1 MKKTT
6 SSSKNLK
13 ARNKSLKTQ
22 DVNVN
27 EISEDFEK
35 NTLDYSLKPK
45 KPTLKSFYF
54 PVAILAIA
62 AIIYFGK
69 GFVVAAM
76 VNNQPVSR
84 LGILAELEK
93 TQGRKILD
101 QKINEILILQEGR
114 NNNLQI
120 KEQDIADRVGKIEE
134 QVKQQGQS
142 LDDALKTAG
151 MTKEELNDQVRMEL
165 IVEKI
170 LGDKVQITDEEIK
183 TSFDENKAYYPEGTT
198 LDTAKEDIRE
208 SLRQQKLSTEFT
220 TWIQDLKNKAKI
232 NYFVSY

>member
-27 EISEDFEK
+27 EISGDFEK

-45 KPTLKSFYF
+45 KPTLQSFYF
-54 PVAILAIA
+54 PVAVLAIA

-120 KEQDIADRVGKIEE
+120 NEQDIADRVGKIEE

>member
-1 MKKTT
+1 M
-6 SSSKNLK
+6 
-13 ARNKSLKTQ
+13 
-22 DVNVN
+22 
-27 EISEDFEK
+27 
-35 NTLDYSLKPK
+35 
-45 KPTLKSFYF
+45 
-54 PVAILAIA
+54 
-62 AIIYFGK
+62 
-69 GFVVAAM
+69 
-76 VNNQPVSR
+76 
-84 LGILAELEK
+84 
-93 TQGRKILD
+93 
-101 QKINEILILQEGR
+101 
-114 NNNLQI
+114 
-120 KEQDIADRVGKIEE
+120 
-134 QVKQQGQS
+134 KQQGQS